1 MSCDKL
7 KKLRDP
13 ALHTLPSPAWRGAS
27 PLILLCFVKAHS
39 RAAPSHALYELY
51 SGIIELLKLPFQL
64 LICSINL
71 GIFRNI
77 APLFAS
83 LPSTFPPHYALIVR
97 YNGENFYIL
106 TILS

>member
-77 APLFAS
+77 AQLSAS
-83 LPSTFPPHYALIVR
+83 LLSTFPHYALIVR
-97 YNGENFYIL
+97 YNGEKFYIP